1 MTAIGLISD
10 IHSTPSPLE
19 EALSIFK
26 HGGVEQI
33 YCAGDIAGYADQL
46 EQSIA
51 LLVDCGCQTI
61 LGNHDLLYL
70 DRHGDDTDDVAVAYF
85 RQLRTSMSMTI
96 AGKTVYMVHGRPPD
110 DCHNGIKLL
119 NGDGEVQP
127 EQIAFWADEL
137 KTLKCDVLVVGHT
150 HQAFAERVGD
160 MLVVNP
166 GSAVFNHSCAILNLP
181 EMTVEMFPLSGKEI
195 RKTWSYSDYMAG
207 RA

>member
-10 IHSTPSPLE
+10 VHSTPSPLE

-46 EQSIA
+46 EQSNS
-51 LLVDCGCQTI
+51 LLVDSGCQTI

-70 DRHGDDTDDVAVAYF
+70 DRYGDDVDNMAVAYF
-85 RQLRTSMSMTI
+85 RELSTSINVTI
-96 AGKTVYMVHGRPPD
+96 DGKKVCMVHGRPPD

-119 NGDGEVQP
+119 NGEGEVQP
-127 EQIAFWADEL
+127 DQIAFWTDEL
-137 KTLKCDVLVVGHT
+137 RTFDCDVLVVGHT
-150 HQAFAERVGD
+150 HQAFAERIGT

-181 EMTVEMFPLSGKEI
+181 EMTVEMFPLSNQEI
-195 RKTWSYSDYMAG
+195 RRSWSYNDYMMG
-207 RA
+207 RG